1 MHKNKILMTNIKN
14 LLFFI
19 LLGGKEI
26 KQDQLL
32 TMFAELADLSNLSD
46 ENDFIDVGLNYT
58 TIFAEKSY
66 NMFQQEQYDEWIEI
80 YKQELLKTEQYE
92 LVNYLEL

>member
-1 MHKNKILMTNIKN
+1 MNNIKN

-26 KQDQLL
+26 KEEQLL
-32 TMFAELADLSNLSD
+32 TMFAELADLSDLSD
-46 ENDFIDVGLNYT
+46 ENDFVDVGLNYT
-58 TIFAEKSY
+58 TIFTEKSL
-66 NMFQQEQYDEWIEI
+66 NMFQEEQYDNWIEY
-80 YKQELLKTEQYE
+80 YKNELLKTEQYE

>member
-1 MHKNKILMTNIKN
+1 MTDIKN

-26 KQDQLL
+26 KEEQLL

-46 ENDFIDVGLNYT
+46 ENDFVDVGLNYT
-58 TIFAEKSY
+58 TIFAEKSL
-66 NMFQQEQYDEWIEI
+66 NMFQEEQYDEWIEY
-80 YKQELLKTEQYE
+80 YKNELLKTEQYE
-92 LVNYLEL
+92 LINYLEL

>member
-1 MHKNKILMTNIKN
+1 MNNIKN

-26 KQDQLL
+26 KEEQLL
-32 TMFAELADLSNLSD
+32 TMFAELADISNLSD
-46 ENDFIDVGLNYT
+46 ENDFVDVGLNYT
-58 TIFAEKSY
+58 TIFTEKSL
-66 NMFQQEQYDEWIEI
+66 NMFQEEQYDNWIEY
-80 YKQELLKTEQYE
+80 YKNELLKTEQYE